1 MQKRLSAIFLAV
13 VMFLAMVTPVYAATN
28 ATLSV
33 SSTTVTAGESV
44 TFTASATTGNNSG
57 TTLSVYYSETD
68 STTGGTLIAKS
79 DSLKKGAGVA
89 VTYETTITPTT
100 GYYYAKASDNKDATS
115 QTVYMS
121 VVEPKTYMVTYDANG
136 GDNAPVDSTN
146 YTAGTTA
153 ALSGAG
159 DMVRE
164 GYTFS
169 GWQNGFNFYNVGDI
183 ITITADITLSAMWTQ
198 EITVAP
204 VESYKVT
211 YNANGG
217 ENAPVDSTNYTAG
230 TTATLSDAGDMV
242 REGYTFSGWQNGF
255 NFYNVGDIITITADI
270 TLSAMWTQEIAVAP
284 VESYKVTYNANG
296 GENAPVDSTNYTA
309 GTTATLSGAGDMVR
323 EGYTFS
329 GWQNGFN
336 FYNVGDTITI
346 TADIT
351 LSAMWTKEIVVAPV
365 EAYKVIYNA
374 NGAKGDLPV
383 DATNYVVGTTATI
396 LDQGTLSR
404 QGYTFV
410 GWNTAANGKGTS
422 YGAGESISINASVTL
437 FAQWS
442 QNIYHISYDANGGKD
457 APVDTMNYYGT
468 VFGQAAVSGNM
479 TRSGYVFA
487 GWNTDAKGNGT
498 AYQPGDWVSANGN
511 ITLYAQWKNAVYNI
525 TYNANGGKNAP
536 VDTMDYYGMVY
547 GQAAAS
553 GNMTRSNYVFAGWNT
568 DAKGNGTA
576 YQPGDW
582 VSANGNITLY
592 AQWKNAVYNITY
604 DANGGKNA
612 PVDTMDYYGTVFG
625 KAAVSG
631 NMTRSGYVFA
641 GWNTDAKGNGTAYQ
655 PDEWVSANGNIT
667 LYAQWENAVYNITY
681 DANGGKNA
689 PADTMDYYSMVFG
702 QAAASG
708 NMTRSGYVFTGWNT
722 DAKGN
727 GTAYQSGEWVSANSN
742 ITLYAQWKKDDVK
755 KVSDA
760 EFLHERADR
769 LRKGMSQNEL
779 RLNGK
784 VLTLVID
791 GREFVLSR
799 NANNRN
805 ISGEIALGDGYFLKY
820 DIKGNGSNIKD
831 FRIIKK

>member
-57 TTLSVYYSETD
+57 TTLSIYYSETD

-153 ALSGAG
+153 A
-159 DMVRE
+159 
-164 GYTFS
+164 
-169 GWQNGFNFYNVGDI
+169 
-183 ITITADITLSAMWTQ
+183 
-198 EITVAP
+198 
-204 VESYKVT
+204 
-211 YNANGG
+211 
-217 ENAPVDSTNYTAG
+217 
-230 TTATLSDAGDMV
+230 
-242 REGYTFSGWQNGF
+242 
-255 NFYNVGDIITITADI
+255 
-270 TLSAMWTQEIAVAP
+270 
-284 VESYKVTYNANG
+284 
-296 GENAPVDSTNYTA
+296 
-309 GTTATLSGAGDMVR
+309 LSGAGDMVR

-498 AYQPGDWVSANGN
+498 AYQPGD
-511 ITLYAQWKNAVYNI
+511 
-525 TYNANGGKNAP
+525 
-536 VDTMDYYGMVY
+536 
-547 GQAAAS
+547 
-553 GNMTRSNYVFAGWNT
+553 F
-568 DAKGNGTA
+568 
-576 YQPGDW
+576 

-625 KAAVSG
+625 KAAASG

-760 EFLHERADR
+760 EFLHERTDR

>member
-79 DSLKKGAGVA
+79 DSLKKGAGVT
-89 VTYETTITPTT
+89 VTYETSITPTT

-121 VVEPKTYMVTYDANG
+121 VVEPKTYTVTYD
-136 GDNAPVDSTN
+136 
-146 YTAGTTA
+146 
-153 ALSGAG
+153 
-159 DMVRE
+159 
-164 GYTFS
+164 
-169 GWQNGFNFYNVGDI
+169 
-183 ITITADITLSAMWTQ
+183 
-198 EITVAP
+198 
-204 VESYKVT
+204 
-211 YNANGG
+211 ANGG

-230 TTATLSDAGDMV
+230 TTAA
-242 REGYTFSGWQNGF
+242 
-255 NFYNVGDIITITADI
+255 
-270 TLSAMWTQEIAVAP
+270 
-284 VESYKVTYNANG
+284 
-296 GENAPVDSTNYTA
+296 
-309 GTTATLSGAGDMVR
+309 LSGAGDMVR

-553 GNMTRSNYVFAGWNT
+553 GNMTRSGYVFTGWNT

-576 YQPGDW
+576 YQPGEFVSANGNITLYAQWKNAVYNITYDANGGKNAPVDTMDYYGMVYGQAAASGNMTRSGYVFAGW
-582 VSANGNITLY
+582 NTAAKGNGTTYQPGEFVSANGNITLY

-625 KAAVSG
+625 QAAASG